1 MKKTIKAWLLLTLA
15 VLAGCQKEVTE
26 SADPI
31 TVTVLASTPADAVPV
46 KTYLGKYNGHDNTV
60 LWGKGEQ
67 MQLAITSGGT
77 TVFAASEPTDAFNA
91 LPEAEFSFTL
101 APATAASYLYQGVYP
116 ASAVVAE
123 GNADPAAFQVTLP
136 SEQHASAG
144 LYDPSAFIM
153 VARPTAFT
161 SKETS
166 WQAAFRRAVAL
177 NRMTL
182 QGFPTEKAVSR
193 VDIIASD
200 GVALSGGRKMNL
212 STGESGAVYAGSPGV
227 GVQFDEPLST
237 LDKHI
242 WFTSWGVEMGAGKT
256 LSVTVYTTDQCAYTK
271 VIELSAEHPIN
282 LLEGSLN
289 NFKVDMAGIEPEM
302 SFFSGGN
309 GSAANPWRISTV
321 ADLEELSGYVAGM
334 DPENMHFRTDHYR
347 QTADIDFA
355 GGTHNSIGN
364 SNAQAPYSF
373 FQGTY
378 EGNGHKIKN
387 LVISNPQSKKAVGF
401 FGYLDG
407 AAHIDGLCLENV
419 TVNSTTWNNGAIA
432 GCVQSP
438 SSVLIENCHVTGAS
452 ITGSDESNGGLVG
465 KLMDGNILHCSF
477 QGSVTATNSAK
488 QRCGGIVGYS
498 YGASC
503 DIEDCHLLPGSTVS
517 GAGERVG
524 GIVGEHTGGRILSCS
539 VTGSGTTVFG
549 GTRMVGGIVG
559 YETNNSNV
567 RRIEA
572 CTVNC
577 KEVRANRGIVG
588 GVIGDIECPS
598 FIDRCVASCDVINDT
613 DGNDGSDNGAVGG
626 IIGQIYDNAK
636 NMVIANCC
644 YAGGVISNT
653 ASVKGNVGGIV
664 GNANVKVMNYVT
676 IFNCCTMPAQVI
688 SGTGNQN
695 LAGIAGYASDVII
708 RNCYSATP
716 YTAYTF
722 DGAVINPASNQS
734 NGCLYG
740 WLRGGNE
747 AQNANL
753 LAGIV
758 QDGYWISGFK
768 AGRSSGAWVYQKTEQ
783 ELTDAQMRG
792 TGAVIRPSTGESFEN
807 FLAALNADAREWN
820 ANPPQAVQAAGWIM
834 GPDGYPLPQG
844 EPVTDESVKKKV
856 SILGDSIS
864 TYQGFTPYPN
874 NYQYPKAAYTDFTS
888 VSQTWWHQIIYDKMT
903 DAKLE
908 VNSSYTGTCVQ
919 ETTDRGHPGYG
930 FLHRYV
936 ELGDPDVIL
945 VNGGTN
951 DAWSYHLPVGTLD
964 FSKATDQLDEF
975 QFAQAYDKLIRL
987 LKLTYPNAQI
997 ACIIGDCVMDAQY
1010 TSYAQVIRDVC
1021 DHYELPYA
1029 EVVFANRAAVT
1040 YDNVHPNV
1048 EGMQEMADQIWAAIG
1063 PVLEPGSQ
1071 EIPQL
1076 DARVVNVESPR
1087 MKVYLP
1093 ATGGT
1098 THGLVIACPGGGYSS
1113 IPGADGYEGAFYK
1126 DLFNEAGYAL
1136 AVLYYT
1142 LPGGD
1147 YTKPMGDMEAALRLV
1162 RRKAAQWYVDPDKV
1176 GVMGF
1181 SAGGHLASWAATHL
1195 SGSARADFQVLFYP
1209 VITMGNGTHA
1219 GSRTQLLGNNPTEAQ
1234 IALFSNEQHVSAAT
1248 PRAFL
1253 AYAQDD
1259 GTVPPAYNGAVY
1271 YDALVTAGVP
1281 VERKVYSGSR
1291 HGWHWGSFSFDGTAV
1306 SDGTK
1311 YEHLDEAKA
1320 ALSAWLKT
1328 F

>member
-77 TVFAASEPTDAFNA
+77 TAFAASAPTDAFNA
-91 LPEAEFSFTL
+91 LPEAEFSFTI

-123 GNADPAAFQVTLP
+123 GNADPTAYQVILP
-136 SEQHASAG
+136 DEQHASAG

-153 VARPTAFT
+153 VAQPTAFT
-161 SKETS
+161 SKVTS

-177 NRMTL
+177 NKMTL

-212 STGESGAVYAGSPGV
+212 STGESGAVYAGSPSV
-227 GVQFDEPLST
+227 GVQFDEPLAT

-242 WFTSWGVEMGAGKT
+242 WFTSWGVELGAGKT

-271 VIELSAEHPIN
+271 VIELTDEHPIT
-282 LLEGSLN
+282 LVEGCLN
-289 NFKVDMAGIEPEM
+289 SFKVDMAGIEPDM

-309 GSAANPWRISTV
+309 GSARNPWRIAKV
-321 ADLEELSGYVAGM
+321 ADLTDLADYVAST
-334 DPENMHFRTDHYR
+334 DADNLHFRTDHYR

-355 GGTHNSIGN
+355 GGTHNAIGN
-364 SNAQAPYSF
+364 TNAGDGCYFA
-373 FQGTY
+373 GTFD
-378 EGNGHKIKN
+378 GNGFKISH
-387 LVISNPQSKKAVGF
+387 VAISNPNGNKAVGF

-407 AAHIDGLCLENV
+407 AAHIHDITIENA
-419 TVNSTTWNNGAIA
+419 TVASTTWNNGILV
-432 GCVQSP
+432 GCVQNT
-438 SSVLIENCHVTGAS
+438 SSAVVENCTATDSSISAAEANTGG
-452 ITGSDESNGGLVG
+452 IVG
-465 KLMDGNILHCSF
+465 KLDGGTIRGCSF
-477 QGSVTATNSAK
+477 QGSVEATNSAK
-488 QRCGGIVGYS
+488 NGCGGITGYQNNNTTV
-498 YGASC
+498 
-503 DIEDCHLLPGSTVS
+503 ENCHLLPGSNVTS
-517 GAGERVG
+517 AAIYVG
-524 GIVGEHTGGRILSCS
+524 GIVGQQNGGNILGCS
-539 VTGSGTTVFG
+539 VTGKTNTSVSGALNS
-549 GTRMVGGIVG
+549 VGGIVG
-559 YETNNSNV
+559 YVCNNGNS
-567 RRIEA
+567 RRIEN
-572 CTVNC
+572 CTVDC
-577 KEVRANRGIVG
+577 KEIKATQGRLGGLTGGIEAPCLVNRCVISADIINETNGSDSDDKGCVG
-588 GVIGDIECPS
+588 GLIGYFYCNGKVMT
-598 FIDRCVASCDVINDT
+598 VANSCFVQ
-613 DGNDGSDNGAVGG
+613 G
-626 IIGQIYDNAK
+626 I
-636 NMVIANCC
+636 
-644 YAGGVISNT
+644 ISNT
-653 ASVKGNVGGIV
+653 SSTKGNVGGIA
-664 GNANVKVMNYVT
+664 GSADAKSMNCLT
-676 IFNCCTMPAQVI
+676 IFNTCSMPTQVI
-688 SGTGNQN
+688 GGSNNQN
-695 LAGIAGYASDVII
+695 LAGIAGYCSDVTM

-722 DGAVINPASNQS
+722 NGVVIDPGANQS

-740 WLRGGNE
+740 WQRGGN
-747 AQNANL
+747 NANNTP
-753 LAGIV
+753 GGVV

-768 AGRSSGAWVYQKTEQ
+768 AGRSSGSWTYTKYEQ

-792 TGAVIRPSTGESFEN
+792 TGAVTRPSTGESYEN
-807 FLAALNADAREWN
+807 FLAALNADASAWN
-820 ANPPQAVQAAGWIM
+820 ANPPQPVKAATWVMGENGYPMPI
-834 GPDGYPLPQG
+834 GPDASDG
-844 EPVTDESVKKKV
+844 VVKKKV

-864 TYQGFTPYPN
+864 TYQGYTPYPG
-874 NYQYPKAAYTDFTS
+874 NYQYPKGSYTDFTS
-888 VSQTWWHQIIYDKMT
+888 VSQTWWHQLIYDKMT
-903 DAKLE
+903 DATLE

-919 ETTDRGHPGYG
+919 ETTSQGHPGYG

-951 DAWSYHLPVGTLD
+951 DAWSFHLPVGTLD
-964 FSKATDQLDEF
+964 FSKATDQLDEY

-987 LKLTYPNAQI
+987 LKAKYPKAQI

-1010 TSYAQVIRDVC
+1010 TAYAQVIRDVC

-1029 EVVFANRAAVT
+1029 QVVFANRAAVT

-1048 EGMQEMADQIWAAIG
+1048 EGMQEMAGQIWAAMG
-1063 PVLEPGSQ
+1063 PVLEPGSGQ
-1071 EIPQL
+1071 VPQL
-1076 DARVVNVESPR
+1076 EARVVNVESPR

-1098 THGLVIACPGGGYSS
+1098 THGLVVVCPGGGYSNTN
-1113 IPGADGYEGAFYK
+1113 GADGYEGAFYK
-1126 DLFNEAGYAL
+1126 DVFNEAGYAL

-1147 YTKPMGDMEAALRLV
+1147 YTKPMGDVEAALRLV
-1162 RRKAAQWYVDPDKV
+1162 RQKAGQWYVDPDKV

-1195 SGSARADFQVLFYP
+1195 SGGARADFQVLFYP
-1209 VITMGNGTHA
+1209 VITMGEGTHA
-1219 GSRTQLLGNNPTEAQ
+1219 GSRTQLLGNNPTAAQ

-1253 AYAQDD
+1253 TYADND
-1259 GTVPPAYNGAVY
+1259 TTVPPAYNGGPY
-1271 YDALVTAGVP
+1271 YDALTAAGVP
-1281 VERKVYSGSR
+1281 VRREVYSNVTKP
-1291 HGWHWGSFSFDGTAV
+1291 HGWHWGSFTFDGVGV
-1306 SDGTK
+1306 SDGSRF
-1311 YEHLDEAKA
+1311 EHLDEVLS
-1320 ALSAWLKT
+1320 ALSSWLKT